1 MPPPPPSKLQSTA
14 ERVPMID
21 LIYEPETWV
30 AVAFLIF
37 IGVLLKIRTP
47 ELVVKALD
55 DRSARIKAELDEA
68 LRLRKE
74 AEEVLAEYRRRQ
86 DESEKTA
93 QSIIHNAGLEA
104 ERMAA
109 EAQAKVEEFIGRR
122 TKMAE
127 TKIAQAESQALA
139 DVRAAAADVAVA
151 AAEAILTSTTRGAAA
166 EALVARGIA
175 DLKAKL
181 N

>member
-1 MPPPPPSKLQSTA
+1 
-14 ERVPMID
+14 MID
-21 LIYEPETWV
+21 LLKEPEAWV
-30 AVAFLIF
+30 AIAFLIF
-37 IGVLLKIRTP
+37 IGILIRIGVPKLLF
-47 ELVVKALD
+47 KALD
-55 DRSARIKAELDEA
+55 DRSARIKSELDEA

-74 AEEVLAEYRRRQ
+74 AEEVLAEYKRRQ
-86 DESEKTA
+86 DEAEKTA
-93 QSIIHNAGLEA
+93 ESIIHNAGIEA

-109 EAQAKVEEFIGRR
+109 EAQSKIEEFIARR

-127 TKIAQAESQALA
+127 TKIAQAEAQAMA

-151 AAEAILTSTTRGAAA
+151 AAEVILTSTTKGAAA
-166 EALVARGIA
+166 ESLLSQGIA